1 MAAER
6 NLNFWSSCYD
16 RSLRVNLSN
25 LIAVYYTAV
34 SVSIKVVRTK
44 CVAFSVAVQLESS
57 RRRSSRAT
65 LASKALGRD
74 IDISFGRHITTASQ
88 AEKICKLGIIGYYS

>member
-1 MAAER
+1 M
-6 NLNFWSSCYD
+6 
-16 RSLRVNLSN
+16 
-25 LIAVYYTAV
+25 IAVSEYICRTLLLYIILL
-34 SVSIKVVRTK
+34 SVCLLNVPHPIKDVVRTK

-65 LASKALGRD
+65 LASKVLGRD

>member
-1 MAAER
+1 MTTVSEYTCR
-6 NLNFWSSCYD
+6 TLLLYITMLSVCLLNVPHPIRD
-16 RSLRVNLSN
+16 
-25 LIAVYYTAV
+25 
-34 SVSIKVVRTK
+34 VVRTK

-65 LASKALGRD
+65 LARKALGRD
-74 IDISFGRHITTASQ
+74 IDISFGRHMTTAPQ